1 MSLVLTVDEVVWNDH
16 VERARSV
23 AGRDA
28 LIPVV
33 KGNGYG
39 FGRAWLAAHSVKL
52 GATTIAVGTVHELP
66 AATGLGADVVVLTPS
81 LDGDLAGLPDD
92 AVLTIGSATQVA
104 HLVEHG
110 CTAPV
115 VVKLQSSMRRHGFT
129 PNELGSAVVRAQLDQ
144 LDVVAY
150 AIHPPLARDDA
161 AHVAEIE
168 HWLAPLDGHGPASI
182 DVSHVSVESFAAL
195 RDRHPGR
202 RFRLRL
208 GTAMWHGDKSM
219 LHLGADVLD
228 LRPVARGTLAGYRAT
243 PVPGDGHLVLIGA
256 GTATGVTLLDG
267 GLSPFHHARHRLT
280 LLEAPHMHT
289 SMAFVPAGDPLPD
302 VGGVVD
308 VQRPLTMV
316 TPDRVVWVR

>member
-1 MSLVLTVDEVVWNDH
+1 MSLVLTVDEAVWNGLVD
-16 VERARSV
+16 RALAV
-23 AGRDA
+23 AGIDSV
-28 LIPVV
+28 IPVV

-52 GATTIAVGTVHELP
+52 GVTTIAVGTVHELP
-66 AATGLGADVVVLTPS
+66 TATGLGADVVVLTPS

-92 AVLTIGSATQVA
+92 AVLTVGSTTQVA

-129 PNELGSAVVRAQLDQ
+129 PDELGSAVVRAQLDQ

-150 AIHPPLARDDA
+150 AIHPPLAGDDA

-168 HWLAPLDGHGPASI
+168 HWLAPLDGHRPASI

-219 LHLGADVLD
+219 LHLGADVLAV
-228 LRPVARGTLAGYRAT
+228 RPVARGTPAGYRAT

-308 VQRPLTMV
+308 VQRPLTMI